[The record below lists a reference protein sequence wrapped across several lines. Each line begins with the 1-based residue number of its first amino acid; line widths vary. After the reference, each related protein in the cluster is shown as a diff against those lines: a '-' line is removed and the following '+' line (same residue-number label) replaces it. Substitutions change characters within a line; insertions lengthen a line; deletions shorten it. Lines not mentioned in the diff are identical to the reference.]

1 MSAQCTL
8 INFIVTKSGLED
20 QLLSSIV
27 SVEEPILEETRTKLV
42 LSFNTYK
49 IQLEQ
54 LEDRL
59 LERIANAPTDIL
71 SDTKLIEGLEA
82 TKETVLEVKDAVARA
97 TLAGEGRGE
106 REREN

>member
-97 TLAGEGRGE
+97 TLAGEM
-106 REREN
+106 NI